1 MATENNVMWFDKM
14 NILQSEK
21 DMRVRICN
29 RLEKELIDIFDWVAK
44 FGSGFFYWELLDKK
58 MHERYVKI
66 ILEEYPN
73 IEDKEEL
80 IELLAYYF
88 YENTTDLIMKADGDK
103 QKLKR
108 ALSKERARDC
118 ARNETNKAV
127 NTLDYDD
134 KFNKGYRYKEWQTTI
149 DGKERPSHNKA
160 DKQKVKIDEPF
171 IINGYQMDFPMDD
184 SYDAPLTEILG
195 CRCSVK
201 YIK

>member
-1 MATENNVMWFDKM
+1 MATESNVMWFDKM

-29 RLEKELIDIFDWVAK
+29 RLEKELIDIFDWVAN

-73 IEDKEEL
+73 IEDKEEV

-103 QKLKR
+103 EKLKR

>member
-29 RLEKELIDIFDWVAK
+29 RLEKELIDIFDWVAN

-58 MHERYVKI
+58 MRDRYVRI
-66 ILEEYPN
+66 ILEEYPH
-73 IEDKEEL
+73 IQDKEQL
-80 IELLAYYF
+80 IEILAYYF
-88 YENTTDLIMKADGDK
+88 YENTSDLIMKADGDK
-103 QKLKR
+103 DKLKK

-127 NTLDYDD
+127 NTLDFDEMVSR
-134 KFNKGYRYKEWQTTI
+134 GYRKKQWQTTI

-160 DKQKVKIDEPF
+160 DGQIVDINEPF
-171 IINGYQMDFPMDD
+171 NINGFKMDFPMDD

>member
-29 RLEKELIDIFDWVAK
+29 RLEKELIDIFDWVAN

-73 IEDKEEL
+73 IEYKEEV

-103 QKLKR
+103 EKLKR

>member
-1 MATENNVMWFDKM
+1 METENNIMWFDKM

-29 RLEKELIDIFDWVAK
+29 RLEKELLDIFDWVAK

-103 QKLKR
+103 EKLKR

>member
-21 DMRVRICN
+21 DIRVRICN
-29 RLEKELIDIFDWVAK
+29 RLEKELLDIFDWVAK

-66 ILEEYPN
+66 ILEEYPH

-171 IINGYQMDFPMDD
+171 IINGYQMGFPMDD

>member
-1 MATENNVMWFDKM
+1 MWFDKM

-21 DMRVRICN
+21 DIRVRICN
-29 RLEKELIDIFDWVAK
+29 RLEKELLDIFDWVAK

-73 IEDKEEL
+73 IEYKEEV

-103 QKLKR
+103 EKLKR

>member
-1 MATENNVMWFDKM
+1 MAIENNVMWFDKM

-66 ILEEYPN
+66 ILEEYPH

>member
-103 QKLKR
+103 EKLKR

-201 YIK
+201 YIR

>member
-73 IEDKEEL
+73 IEYKEEV

-103 QKLKR
+103 EKLKR

>member
-1 MATENNVMWFDKM
+1 MANENNVMWFDKM

-29 RLEKELIDIFDWVAK
+29 RLEKELLDIFDWVAK

-103 QKLKR
+103 EKLKR